1 MNKLARINGPFGRPA
16 QQQSASDVR
25 RPVSVH
31 VPTGHAGIDRS
42 LGGGMVRGRVHE
54 VFAVDVAD
62 ASSATGF
69 VAMLAM
75 LFGGGIVWLREEGNQ
90 QRHGLNVLG
99 LAEIGLDPA
108 KLILGL
114 PPDPLAL
121 LCAAADVARCPG
133 VGVAVVEVWR
143 DPRVLDLTATRRLAL
158 AAETSGVTVLLLRIA
173 GVPAPSAAQTR
184 WVVQSASSQ
193 PLEANAPGRPAFDIA
208 LVRQRGRPAGLDWR
222 VEWDRD
228 RAVFIDPAEN
238 DQAQIESDQIESG
251 QIQSG
256 QIQSGQQALS
266 GAVVSFPVSRSLAAG
281 MDGDVIV
288 PARQR
293 AG

>member
-1 MNKLARINGPFGRPA
+1 MNKLARIVRPIGRHV
-16 QQQSASDVR
+16 QQQPAHDVR

-31 VPTGHAGIDRS
+31 VPTGHAGIDRA

-54 VFAVDVAD
+54 VFAIDAAD

-69 VAMLAM
+69 VAMLAL
-75 LFGGGIVWLREEGNQ
+75 LFGGGVVWLREEASQ

-121 LCAAADVARCPG
+121 LCAAADAARCPG
-133 VGVAVVEVWR
+133 VGVAVVEIWR
-143 DPRVLDLTATRRLAL
+143 NPPVLDLTATRRLAL
-158 AAETSGVTVLLLRIA
+158 AAETSGVTVLLLRVA

-184 WVVQSASSQ
+184 WVVQSASSL
-193 PLEANAPGRPAFDIA
+193 PMEANAPGRPAFDIA

-238 DQAQIESDQIESG
+238 EAG
-251 QIQSG
+251 QSEATW
-256 QIQSGQQALS
+256 QALS
-266 GAVVSFPVSRSLAAG
+266 GAVVSFPVNRSLAAG
-281 MDGDVIV
+281 MAGDAIV

>member
-1 MNKLARINGPFGRPA
+1 MNKLARINGPFGLHA
-16 QQQSASDVR
+16 QQQSALDVR

-31 VPTGHAGIDRS
+31 VPTGHVGIDRS

-54 VFAVDVAD
+54 VFAVDAAD

-69 VAMLAM
+69 VAMLAL
-75 LFGGGIVWLREEGNQ
+75 LFGGGIVWLREEASQ

-108 KLILGL
+108 RLILGL

-133 VGVAVVEVWR
+133 VGVAVVEIWR

-184 WVVQSASSQ
+184 WVVQSASSL

-228 RAVFIDPAEN
+228 RAIFIEPAEN
-238 DQAQIESDQIESG
+238 DQAQIESGKIES
-251 QIQSG
+251 S

-266 GAVVSFPVSRSLAAG
+266 GAVVSFPVYRSLDSGKAGDALVAARRG
-281 MDGDVIV
+281 TG
-288 PARQR
+288 
-293 AG
+293 

>member
-1 MNKLARINGPFGRPA
+1 MNKLARINGPFGLHA
-16 QQQSASDVR
+16 QQQSALDVR

-31 VPTGHAGIDRS
+31 VPTGHVGIDRS

-54 VFAVDVAD
+54 VFATDAAD

-69 VAMLAM
+69 VAMLAL
-75 LFGGGIVWLREEGNQ
+75 LFGGGIVWLREEASQ

-108 KLILGL
+108 RLILGL

-133 VGVAVVEVWR
+133 VSVAVVEIWR

-184 WVVQSASSQ
+184 WVVQSASSL

-228 RAVFIDPAEN
+228 RAIFIEPAEN
-238 DQAQIESDQIESG
+238 DQAQIESGKIES
-251 QIQSG
+251 S

-266 GAVVSFPVSRSLAAG
+266 GAVVSFPVYRSLDSGKAGDALVAARRG
-281 MDGDVIV
+281 TG
-288 PARQR
+288 
-293 AG
+293 

>member
-1 MNKLARINGPFGRPA
+1 MNKLARINGPFGLHA
-16 QQQSASDVR
+16 QQQSALDVR
-25 RPVSVH
+25 HPVSVH
-31 VPTGHAGIDRS
+31 VPTGHVGIDRS

-54 VFAVDVAD
+54 VFAVDAAD

-69 VAMLAM
+69 VAMLAL
-75 LFGGGIVWLREEGNQ
+75 LFGGGIVWLREETSQ

-108 KLILGL
+108 RLILGL

-133 VGVAVVEVWR
+133 VGVAVVELWR

-184 WVVQSASSQ
+184 WVVQSASSL

-228 RAVFIDPAEN
+228 RAVFIEPAEN
-238 DQAQIESDQIESG
+238 GQAQIESS
-251 QIQSG
+251 

-266 GAVVSFPVSRSLAAG
+266 GAVVSFPVYRSLDSG
-281 MDGDVIV
+281 KTGDALVAV
-288 PARQR
+288 RS
-293 AG
+293 GTG

>member
-1 MNKLARINGPFGRPA
+1 MNKLARINGPFGLHA
-16 QQQSASDVR
+16 QQQPALDVM

-42 LGGGMVRGRVHE
+42 LGGGMLRGRVHE
-54 VFAVDVAD
+54 VFAVDAAD

-69 VAMLAM
+69 VAMLAL
-75 LFGGGIVWLREEGNQ
+75 LFGGGVVWLREEGNQ

-133 VGVAVVEVWR
+133 VGVAVVEIWR

-158 AAETSGVTVLLLRIA
+158 AAETSGVTVLLLRVA

-184 WVVQSASSQ
+184 WVVQSATSL
-193 PLEANAPGRPAFDIA
+193 PMEANAPGRPAFDIA

-228 RAVFIDPAEN
+228 RAVFIDPTEN
-238 DQAQIESDQIESG
+238 ETGQIEAGQIEPG
-251 QIQSG
+251 KIEATW
-256 QIQSGQQALS
+256 QALS
-266 GAVVSFPVSRSLAAG
+266 GAVVSFPVNRSLVAG
-281 MDGDVIV
+281 TSVDAIV

>member
-1 MNKLARINGPFGRPA
+1 MNKLARIIGPFGLQA
-16 QQQSASDVR
+16 QPQSALDVR
-25 RPVSVH
+25 RPVLVH
-31 VPTGHAGIDRS
+31 VPTGHVGIDRS

-54 VFAVDVAD
+54 VFAVDAAD

-69 VAMLAM
+69 VAMLAL
-75 LFGGGIVWLREEGNQ
+75 LFGGGVVWLREEASQ

-108 KLILGL
+108 RLILGL

-133 VGVAVVEVWR
+133 VGVAVVEIWR

-184 WVVQSASSQ
+184 WVVQSASSL

-228 RAVFIDPAEN
+228 RAVFIEPAEN
-238 DQAQIESDQIESG
+238 DQAKIESGQIESG

-256 QIQSGQQALS
+256 KQALS
-266 GAVVSFPVSRSLAAG
+266 GAVVSFPVYRSPDSGTAGDALVAARRG
-281 MDGDVIV
+281 TG
-288 PARQR
+288 
-293 AG
+293 